1 MISYPLLKQSVRSN
15 YKLLLIFAVVLTL
28 YMVMIVGMYDPEVS
42 KTMEQLLGLLPEGMM
57 DAFGFRMQDQTL
69 TGFTASYMFGFLL
82 LVVPLIYTIVAGNRI
97 MAGSMENGSMA
108 YLIGTPN
115 SRLKIAYTQAVFLA
129 GSLAVLFVYVA
140 AVGVAAC
147 ELMFP
152 GQLRIG
158 TYLDMCL
165 GAYLLQFA
173 ISGMVYYESCTSDDL
188 KHSLLFGTG
197 IGFGFYLVHMLAN
210 MGGDLEVLKY
220 GTIFTL
226 FDTDLILAVDRLGY
240 IFMAILASI
249 GIIFYAVGILVFRK
263 RDLSI

>member
-1 MISYPLLKQSVRSN
+1 M
-15 YKLLLIFAVVLTL
+15 
-28 YMVMIVGMYDPEVS
+28 
-42 KTMEQLLGLLPEGMM
+42 
-57 DAFGFRMQDQTL
+57 
-69 TGFTASYMFGFLL
+69 
-82 LVVPLIYTIVAGNRI
+82 
-97 MAGSMENGSMA
+97 
-108 YLIGTPN
+108 
-115 SRLKIAYTQAVFLA
+115 
-129 GSLAVLFVYVA
+129 LFVYVA

-173 ISGMVYYESCTSDDL
+173 IGGMVYYESCTSDDL

-240 IFMAILASI
+240 IFMAILAAI
-249 GIIFYAVGILVFRK
+249 GIIFYAMKKYKYMHSVWHFFVLAG
-263 RDLSI
+263 SITHFFAVYLYVLK

>member
-1 MISYPLLKQSVRSN
+1 VISYPLLKQSVRSN
-15 YKLLLIFAVVLTL
+15 YKLLLIFAVVLTV

-42 KTMEQLLGLLPEGMM
+42 KTVEQLLGMLPDGMM

-69 TGFTASYMFGFLL
+69 TGFVASYMFGFLL
-82 LVVPLIYTIVAGNRI
+82 LVVPLIYTIAAGNRI

-129 GSLAVLFVYVA
+129 GSLAVLFVYSA

-147 ELMFP
+147 EIMFP

-158 TYLDMCL
+158 TFLYMCL

-173 ISGMVYYESCTSDDL
+173 IGGMIYYKSCTADDL
-188 KHSLLFGTG
+188 RHSLIYGTG

-210 MGGDLEVLKY
+210 MGGDLDILKY
-220 GTIFTL
+220 ATIFSL
-226 FDTDLILAVDRLGY
+226 FDSERILAADELGY
-240 IFMAILASI
+240 VFMAVLAVI
-249 GIIFYAVGILVFRK
+249 GLVFYTVGILVFRK